1 MIVAFEPGILGWVLC
16 DHSAKTF
23 QPLWELVVSLQY
35 YFYVTDEWL
44 VYPIFN
50 IETKQSDSG

>member
-16 DHSAKTF
+16 DHSETF
-23 QPLWELVVSLQY
+23 QPLLELVVSWQS

-44 VYPIFN
+44 VDPIFN
-50 IETKQSDSG
+50 IETKQFYSG